1 MWLFSNSKQALQS
14 LKTHC
19 IALNTLAN
27 GVGKININKVS
38 LESNN
43 GGMEIRRILF
53 SPFKYLWTREQ
64 FGYWYQ
70 SGSIRY
76 CWYWH
81 CTKPR
86 HTGPE
91 GNPMI
96 IAYYWGIQNS
106 LYCYSLL
113 FPFFFQFIHLSG
125 LQPWPELVT
134 DREGATQ
141 FDHLTHGIMGMRF
154 RY

>member
-27 GVGKININKVS
+27 GVGKINKNKVS

-64 FGYWYQ
+64 FGYWHQ
-70 SGSIRY
+70 SGSILLILALYKTPPHRA
-76 CWYWH
+76 WR
-81 CTKPR
+81 KPYDGCLFLVISIVLPVIR
-86 HTGPE
+86 PTTMSWA
-91 GNPMI
+91 GNWSFDRSELRLILFHVFPSDAVCCAALPN
-96 IAYYWGIQNS
+96 IAAVIK
-106 LYCYSLL
+106 
-113 FPFFFQFIHLSG
+113 
-125 LQPWPELVT
+125 T
-134 DREGATQ
+134 
-141 FDHLTHGIMGMRF
+141 
-154 RY
+154 

>member
-70 SGSIRY
+70 SGSILLILALYKTPPHRA
-76 CWYWH
+76 WR
-81 CTKPR
+81 KPYDNR
-86 HTGPE
+86 LLLGDPE
-91 GNPMI
+91 LPILLFLVISIFLPIHSLIWLTTMTWAGNWQRM
-96 IAYYWGIQNS
+96 
-106 LYCYSLL
+106 CYS
-113 FPFFFQFIHLSG
+113 I
-125 LQPWPELVT
+125 W
-134 DREGATQ
+134 
-141 FDHLTHGIMGMRF
+141 
-154 RY
+154 